1 MDATTSTVRV
11 RAALALGL
19 ALATAGASG
28 CARGTFMPAGVAAE
42 DDGDGGGS
50 SFGAVQPSSY
60 QGAGGG
66 GGAGGALGT
75 GGGVTTSTSTG
86 TTTTTTTS
94 TSTSTSTSTTTTTDS
109 HVQPDAGPPGACD
122 AQGDCQ
128 SCFACAQNTECLNEQ
143 NACFNDADCVALA
156 NCLGACQDPNCAQG
170 CAGAH
175 PTGMS
180 LYDTAVTCLMCT
192 ACPQSCAGQ
201 GGGC

>member
-28 CARGTFMPAGVAAE
+28 CARGTFMPAGAAAE

-75 GGGVTTSTSTG
+75 GGGVTTGTSTG
-86 TTTTTTTS
+86 TTTTTS